1 MPFSSSSKKAVL
13 VVSLIGHYERIAQY
27 LFKDEG
33 LRGYPAIESMLA
45 LRVKAKSLPSM
56 LHACAVLARHILFN
70 AVPMIGIPRSNSR
83 AIQLL
88 TWLFPRA
95 HYFSYSDGLGDSIH
109 RFFLDGRSN
118 YVGHVG
124 FPSLASQALI
134 HEIPLS
140 ECIEPWGDCIAFDAS
155 APVLVIVKTPK
166 ETSFDVAHVARLYA
180 RTIAAVGRHRP
191 VLISGGMP
199 GLVIPA
205 GVDARPIGSLMGL
218 REPLALSGAV
228 GLPSTAFLTLVTK
241 VPAQHLR
248 VMRLACRATHP
259 DADRRIVSMKRT
271 LLHCMSML
279 VAKGGK
285 QHSRIDSNAME
296 TP

>member
-1 MPFSSSSKKAVL
+1 VL
-13 VVSLIGHYERIAQY
+13 VVSLIGHYELTAQY

-33 LRGYPAIESMLA
+33 LRGYPGIESMLA

-56 LHACAVLARHILFN
+56 LHSCTVMGRHILFN
-70 AVPMIGIPRSNSR
+70 VVPMIGIPRSNSR
-83 AIQLL
+83 AIRLL
-88 TWLFPRA
+88 TWLFPFAR
-95 HYFSYSDGLGDSIH
+95 YFSYSDGLGDSIH
-109 RFFLDGRSN
+109 RFFLDGRTN

-140 ECIEPWGDCIAFDAS
+140 ECIEPWGDCIAFDPL

-166 ETSFDVAHVARLYA
+166 ETSFDAAHVARLYA
-180 RTIAAVGRHRP
+180 RTIGAVGKHRP

-199 GLVIPA
+199 GLVIPS
-205 GVDARPIGSLMGL
+205 GVDARPIGSLTAL
-218 REPLALSGAV
+218 REPLALSGVV

-241 VPAQHLR
+241 LPTQRLR

-259 DADRRIVSMKRT
+259 DADRRIVSMKLT
-271 LLHCMSML
+271 LLHCMSLL
-279 VAKGGK
+279 VAKGEQ
-285 QHSRIDSNAME
+285 QHSRVDSNEME